1 MQAKYTRLVKSLIGV
16 AIGAAL
22 LGSGGAG
29 AKEWKTVTIALDGSY
44 APWNLTLPGGKL
56 GGFEPELVANLCAR
70 AQLQCNLVTQDWD
83 GMIPGLQAG
92 KFDVLMDAISIT
104 PDREKILAFSKPYA
118 ATPATFAVTDTK
130 ILPKTAPGA
139 SPVKLDTDARSNLPA
154 IDALRK
160 ALKGKTIGL
169 QSGTIYTRF
178 VNDNFKEVAS
188 IRVYKSAP
196 QRDLDLANGRIDAS
210 FDDVT
215 YYAANDNKSNASI
228 VMAGPQIAGPI
239 WGPGEGLAFRKQDA
253 DLKAKFDTAI
263 VAAQADGTIKKLAI
277 KWFKTDVT
285 P

>member
-1 MQAKYTRLVKSLIGV
+1 MQAKHTRLAKAL
-16 AIGAAL
+16 IGAAL
-22 LGSGGAG
+22 GITMLASGSAG
-29 AKEWKTVTIALDGSY
+29 AKEWKSVTIALDGSY

-56 GGFEPELVANLCAR
+56 GGFEPELVENLCAR
-70 AQLQCNLVTQDWD
+70 AQLQCKLVTQDWD

-118 ATPATFAVTDTK
+118 ATPATFAVSDTK
-130 ILPKTAPGA
+130 ILPKSAPNA
-139 SPVKLDTDARSNLPA
+139 APLKLDADSRSNAPA
-154 IDALRK
+154 VESMRQ
-160 ALKGKTIGL
+160 ALKGKTIGI
-169 QSGTIYTRF
+169 QSGTVYTGF
-178 VNDNFKEVAS
+178 IDANFKDVAS
-188 IRVYKSAP
+188 VRVYKTAP
-196 QRDLDLANGRIDAS
+196 ERDLDLSNGRIDAT

-215 YYAANDNKSNASI
+215 YYTANADKSPVVI
-228 VMAGPQIAGPI
+228 AGTKIAGPI

-263 VAAQADGTIKKLAI
+263 TAALADGTVKKLAL

>member
-1 MQAKYTRLVKSLIGV
+1 MKIRSIRVTTLLIGAVLGTAV
-16 AIGAAL
+16 AAA
-22 LGSGGAG
+22 SVQ
-29 AKEWKTVTIALDGSY
+29 AKEWKTVTIAVDGSY

-56 GGFEPELVANLCAR
+56 SGFEPELVANLCER
-70 AQLQCNLVTQDWD
+70 SQLKCNLVTQDWD

-118 ATPATFAVTDTK
+118 ATPATFAVADTK
-130 ILPKTAPGA
+130 VLPKAVPSA
-139 SPVKLDTDARSNLPA
+139 SPVKLDTDARSSLPA
-154 IDALRK
+154 IDTLRK

-169 QSGTIYTRF
+169 QSGTIYTGF
-178 VNDNFKEVAS
+178 VNNNFKDVAS
-188 IRVYKSAP
+188 IRVYKTAP
-196 QRDLDLANGRIDAS
+196 ERDLDLSNGRIDAT

-215 YYAANDNKSNASI
+215 YYTANADKQAS
-228 VMAGPQIAGPI
+228 VVPAGPLIAGPI

-263 VAAQADGTIKKLAI
+263 AAAQADGTIKKLAL